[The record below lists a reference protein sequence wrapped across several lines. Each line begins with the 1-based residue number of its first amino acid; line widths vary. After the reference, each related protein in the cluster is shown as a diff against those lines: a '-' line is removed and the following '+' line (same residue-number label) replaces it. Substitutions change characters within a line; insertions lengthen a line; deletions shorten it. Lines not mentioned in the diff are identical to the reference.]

1 MANHGEDDLAP
12 EDTGYRA
19 PAHKSVDEIL
29 KTDAGDESLR
39 KYKEAL
45 LGTAMQ
51 GPVEV
56 FPNNPNRVIVVK
68 LAILVDGRPDMEVD
82 LTSEQ
87 RLKELQKKGL
97 VLKEGVQYRVK
108 IYFYVQREIVQGMK
122 YVQQT
127 YKTGIKVDKNTFM
140 VGSYGPKK
148 ELQSYTTPPEEAP
161 SGMIARG
168 TYTIKS
174 LFTDDD
180 KFEHLKWEWKLDIK
194 KDWE

>member
-1 MANHGEDDLAP
+1 MASHGDEELAP
-12 EDTGYRA
+12 EDTGYQP
-19 PAHKSVDEIL
+19 PAHKSVEEIL
-29 KTDAGDESLR
+29 KTDAEDESLR

-45 LGTAMQ
+45 LGTATP
-51 GPVEV
+51 GTVEV
-56 FPNNPNRVIVVK
+56 YPDNPKRVIVEK
-68 LAILVDGRPDMEVD
+68 LAILVEGRPDVEVD
-82 LTSEQ
+82 LTSAEK
-87 RLKELQKKGL
+87 LKELEKKGL
-97 VLKEGVQYRVK
+97 TLKESCQYRVK

-127 YKTGIKVDKNTFM
+127 YKAGIKVDKNTFM

-180 KFEHLKWEWKLDIK
+180 KFEHLKWEWKLEIK
-194 KDWE
+194 KDWD